1 MVLSAIN
8 RKPDGALSGEVPD
21 ELANRISDGIP
32 AWQFVERGGLRL
44 NWPIPHT
51 PWGIGFY
58 AKECRPAGRIS
69 QGGIPFASVCL
80 SLVDVQ
86 M

>member
-1 MVLSAIN
+1 MAV
-8 RKPDGALSGEVPD
+8 
-21 ELANRISDGIP
+21 
-32 AWQFVERGGLRL
+32 VERGGLRL